1 MTDVYFVSEWGGGC
15 VREEIERV
23 CEGMEREGVCVR
35 GWRGCV
41 CEGMERV
48 CVRGWRGRVCV

>member
-15 VREEIERV
+15 VREGIERV
-23 CEGMEREGVCVR
+23 CEGMEREGVCV
-35 GWRGCV
+35 

-48 CVRGWRGRVCV
+48 CV